1 MSFITR
7 LLRRDKSKASEN
19 AAEAVEAP
27 PCPHT
32 ALTARWD
39 SVQDMGKDEKATSF
53 LCTACNEEF
62 TPEQATELRAT
73 EAERLRHDLRHD

>member
-19 AAEAVEAP
+19 AAAAVEAP

-39 SVQDMGKDEKATSF
+39 SVHDMGKDDKATSF
-53 LCTACNEEF
+53 LCTACNEQF
-62 TPEQATELRAT
+62 TPEVATELRAT
-73 EAERLRHDLRHD
+73 EAERLRHD

>member
-1 MSFITR
+1 MSFIAR
-7 LLRRDKSKASEN
+7 LLRRDKGESSKAS
-19 AAEAVEAP
+19 ATATVEAP

-39 SVQDMGKDEKATSF
+39 SVQDMGNDEKATSF
-53 LCTACNEEF
+53 VCTACNDEF

-73 EAERLRHDLRHD
+73 EAERLRRD

>member
-1 MSFITR
+1 MSFIAR
-7 LLRRDKSKASEN
+7 LLRRDKGGASQETG
-19 AAEAVEAP
+19 AAAVEAP

-73 EAERLRHDLRHD
+73 EAERLRRD

>member
-7 LLRRDKSKASEN
+7 LLRRDKSEATPV
-19 AAEAVEAP
+19 AVEAP

-39 SVQDMGKDEKATSF
+39 SVQDMGKDDKATSF

-62 TPEQATELRAT
+62 TPEVATELRAT
-73 EAERLRHDLRHD
+73 EAERLRHD

>member
-1 MSFITR
+1 MSFIAR
-7 LLRRDKSKASEN
+7 LLRRDKDGASQ
-19 AAEAVEAP
+19 EATTATVEAP

-39 SVQDMGKDEKATSF
+39 SVQDMGHDEKATSF
-53 LCTACNEEF
+53 VCSACSEQF

-73 EAERLRHDLRHD
+73 EAERLRQD